1 MTAVGELSNQL
12 DFWAV
17 LAACLNVGQEGRVKM
32 LGFSLQTEEAQ
43 SDTVGGVS
51 AIFREQ
57 PNTGQAF
64 PS

>member
-1 MTAVGELSNQL
+1 MTAVGEASNQL
-12 DFWAV
+12 DCWAV

-32 LGFSLQTEEAQ
+32 LGFSLQTEEAR